1 MTSTGSKEFYD
12 LVPPDVARHIIEG
25 GRIMGPVVEV
35 SLGYRGCKTGFVV
48 KGPAKEWQATG
59 EKIHCILDS
68 ELERLPATT
77 KTGLTDIIKFI
88 SLFVPDEPLAVL
100 RWEDLLALLRHD
112 YWILTRASGSR
123 YSGVS
128 PHGTRRARNRVSPL
142 NAPLVP
148 GGI

>member
-1 MTSTGSKEFYD
+1 VTSTGSKEFYD

-35 SLGYRGCKTGFVV
+35 SLGYRGGKTGFVV

-77 KTGLTDIIKFI
+77 KTGLADIIRFI
-88 SLFVPDEPLAVL
+88 SRFVPDEPLALFRIEV
-100 RWEDLLALLRHD
+100 WFSVPD
-112 YWILTRASGSR
+112 G
-123 YSGVS
+123 G
-128 PHGTRRARNRVSPL
+128 GTRVDVVTRLSLPAAGIPDVAKAAVRARDRVL
-142 NAPLVP
+142 EEVCKV
-148 GGI
+148 